1 MNQRDRPTPG
11 KPPAS
16 VRAARRDA
24 AGGAELTQRPSPS
37 HCPRSALVRYAH
49 RCLVYGGAD
58 LLMRASPALRQ
69 PHRHQSVWRW
79 GTHPHPVS
87 PCPAAAS
94 CPPRRPP
101 SATCRC
107 TLAFVPYPACAVRVI
122 PVLPAARH
130 SCANHRRA
138 RRSHFCRAQRSPR
151 RRPRRQR
158 VALGLAHRCPP
169 RARRARPPR
178 CHHLCHPE
186 GMPLGWLSRGTRTG
200 APLPRRQ
207 MQARVAFAASRSVL
221 VVGHFGS
228 LFSLWSPRR
237 PLAGDLLPI
246 GLDHR
251 NRSERIL
258 KETMQTRLLCG
269 KWKLPTD
276 LHTMKGVRS
285 RIVQVTFVVL

>member
-1 MNQRDRPTPG
+1 MNQRDRLTPG

-58 LLMRASPALRQ
+58 LLKRASPALRQ

-207 MQARVAFAASRSVL
+207 MQARMACSRPA
-221 VVGHFGS
+221 GQCF
-228 LFSLWSPRR
+228 WS
-237 PLAGDLLPI
+237 GTS
-246 GLDHR
+246 GL
-251 NRSERIL
+251 SS
-258 KETMQTRLLCG
+258 LCG
-269 KWKLPTD
+269 RR
-276 LHTMKGVRS
+276 GARS
-285 RIVQVTFVVL
+285 LGICCQLVSTIAIGQSEFLKKRCRRAFCVANGSFPLIFTQ

>member
-11 KPPAS
+11 KPSAS

-207 MQARVAFAASRSVL
+207 MQARMACSRPA
-221 VVGHFGS
+221 GQC
-228 LFSLWSPRR
+228 LWSGTSGRR
-237 PLAGDLLPI
+237 GARSLGICCQLVSTIAIGQSEFLKKRCRRAFCVANGSFPLI
-246 GLDHR
+246 F
-251 NRSERIL
+251 
-258 KETMQTRLLCG
+258 TQ
-269 KWKLPTD
+269 
-276 LHTMKGVRS
+276 
-285 RIVQVTFVVL
+285 